1 MWTQARIVFYLTS
14 FLGFVG
20 AALAMAGLA
29 DYDPVAQ
36 TIDPR
41 PISIPVVVGL
51 VAPAIGS
58 LLAAVAAALK
68 WGRK

>member
-1 MWTQARIVFYLTS
+1 MWTQARIVFYLTAV
-14 FLGFVG
+14 FGFVG

-29 DYDPVAQ
+29 EYDPVAQ
-36 TIDPR
+36 TIDPH

-51 VAPAIGS
+51 VAPVAGS
-58 LLAAVAAALK
+58 FLAAIAAAFK